1 MAFHS
6 LETGNIV
13 TAQTTRERRRA
24 VDVHMHFIPAFYRHA
39 LASANMSSPDGI
51 SALPPWDEEDFLR
64 VMDSLQIETAV
75 LSISSPGVHFGN
87 DRKALGLARKVND
100 EGRRLMD
107 RYPGRIGLFAS
118 LPLPDLEASIK
129 EAARA
134 LDDLGADGVVFESN
148 HHGVYLGDPVLDPLY
163 AELDKRSAVIFVH
176 PTSPACE
183 CSARESKLYPRP
195 MLEFLFDSTRSIAD
209 MVLSGVLKRFPNL
222 KVIVPHAGAAL
233 PILMERIEL
242 LLPLLGRPGESV
254 PPSMREAMRELHFD
268 LAGAPVPQLLPALLS
283 VADIKH
289 IHYGSDYPFTPEDSC
304 SRLAERIAST
314 PILTSADQALIWRDN
329 ALELFPR
336 FANPRRN
343 TPLAI

>member
-6 LETGNIV
+6 LETGNTV
-13 TAQTTRERRRA
+13 TTQTTRERRRA
-24 VDVHMHFIPAFYRHA
+24 VDVHMHFIPEFYRDA
-39 LASANMSSPDGI
+39 LASANMASPDGI
-51 SALPPWDEEDFLR
+51 NTLPPWDEEDFLR
-64 VMDSLQIETAV
+64 AMDSLQIEAAV
-75 LSISSPGVHFGN
+75 LSISSPGVHFGD
-87 DRKALGLARKVND
+87 DRKALQLARRVND

-107 RYPGRIGLFAS
+107 RNGGRIGFFAS
-118 LPLPDLEASIK
+118 VPLPEVEASIE
-129 EAARA
+129 EAGRA

-148 HHGVYLGDPVLDPLY
+148 HRGVYLGDSVLDPLY

-183 CSARESKLYPRP
+183 CSERGSELYPRP
-195 MLEFLFDSTRSIAD
+195 MMEFLFDTTRSIAD

-242 LLPLLGRPGESV
+242 LLPLLSKHRESA

-268 LAGAPVPQLLPALLS
+268 LAGAPVPQLLSALLS

-289 IHYGSDYPFTPEDSC
+289 VHYGSDYPFTPEDSC
-304 SRLAERIAST
+304 LLLAERIASS
-314 PILTSADQALIWRDN
+314 PILTSADRVLVWRDN

-336 FANPRRN
+336 FAN
-343 TPLAI
+343 TT

>member
-6 LETGNIV
+6 LETGNV
-13 TAQTTRERRRA
+13 LTTQTTRVRRRA
-24 VDVHMHFIPAFYRHA
+24 VDVHMHFIPEFYRDA
-39 LASANMSSPDGI
+39 LASANMTSPDGI
-51 SALPPWDEEDFLR
+51 NALPRWDEEDFLR
-64 VMDSLQIETAV
+64 VMDSLQVETAV

-87 DRKALGLARKVND
+87 HRKALQLARKVND
-100 EGRRLMD
+100 VGRRLMD

-118 LPLPDLEASIK
+118 LPLPDLEASIE

-176 PTSPACE
+176 PTSPACA

-233 PILMERIEL
+233 PILVERIEL
-242 LLPLLGRPGESV
+242 LLPLLGKPEESD

-289 IHYGSDYPFTPEDSC
+289 IHYGSDYPFTPEEAC
-304 SRLAERIAST
+304 SLMADRIAST
-314 PILTSADQALIWRDN
+314 PILTSADHALIWRDN

-336 FANPRRN
+336 FANPKRN
-343 TPLAI
+343 TPPAV